1 MSTCTMRG
9 SKEQMITYKQNKT
22 MTLQQKIHHSNQI
35 ANAIHRHEEY
45 YKVKP
50 LVHIDL
56 PTPQVC
62 GTMTQ
67 RRSYAVGKAMELI
80 ENYAKS

>member
-1 MSTCTMRG
+1 
-9 SKEQMITYKQNKT
+9 

-35 ANAIHRHEEY
+35 ANAIQRHEDEY
-45 YKVKP
+45 ATWELSKAIK
-50 LVHIDL
+50 L

-67 RRSYAVGKAMELI
+67 QRTYAMDKAMSLI
-80 ENYAKS
+80 EAYDRS

>member
-1 MSTCTMRG
+1 
-9 SKEQMITYKQNKT
+9 

-35 ANAIHRHEEY
+35 ANAIQRHEDEY
-45 YKVKP
+45 ATWELSKAIK
-50 LVHIDL
+50 L

-67 RRSYAVGKAMELI
+67 QRTYAMDKAMNLI
-80 ENYAKS
+80 EAYDRS

>member
-1 MSTCTMRG
+1 
-9 SKEQMITYKQNKT
+9 

-35 ANAIHRHEEY
+35 ANAIQRHEEY

-56 PTPQVC
+56 PAPQVC
-62 GTMTQ
+62 GTLGQ
-67 RRSYAVGKAMELI
+67 QRSYAMDKAMSLI
-80 ENYAKS
+80 EKYSQT